1 MSRRPDW
8 THDGRDWPNR
18 EASRFVPAAGIV
30 WHVQV
35 MGEGPCV
42 LLLHG
47 TGAATHS
54 WAGAARILAR
64 RFTVVA
70 PDLPGHGFTDEPP
83 EALLTLPGMARAIG
97 DLVRALGL
105 RPVLVAGH
113 SAGAAVACR
122 AALDERLDP
131 RTIVS
136 INGAI
141 VPIRNGPG
149 DLAWFS
155 DLARFMVSLPVV
167 PWVLSWQAADRGT
180 VERVLRGTGSEISRE
195 SLEFYTRLFRRP
207 GHVAAAL
214 GMMAAWDLHS
224 LTRDL
229 PRLRSQLLLV
239 VGENDRTVPP
249 ADAGRVRALVPS
261 ARLVRLPGLGH
272 LAHEERPELVA
283 DLVADAIAEPVSP

>member
-1 MSRRPDW
+1 VSRRPDW